1 VSVPSDDELDVL
13 IKARLALAGVDLNQL
28 PETADPATGAP
39 TRAQAMEYL
48 RTFLGGSKTAGTRPG
63 GRPAA
68 FNTWHPA
75 ATGADPNAL
84 AQQLDAPQEYPSI
97 ATAWT
102 ETS

>member
-1 VSVPSDDELDVL
+1 MSVPSDDQLDVL

-28 PETADPATGAP
+28 PETFDPATGSP

-48 RTFLGGSKTAGTRPG
+48 RTFLGGSKTGGARPG

-68 FNTWHPA
+68 LNTWHPPA
-75 ATGADPNAL
+75 PGPNAIAL

-102 ETS
+102 ASS